1 MLKSLR
7 SAPGPGRQ
15 LSPMLGPR
23 HVTRM
28 RIQAALLKAA
38 IDEGSS
44 WHLAFEVSLQ
54 EGVKGPLIHD
64 GMRDLILMTCTLD
77 SPFGCRLFNQIGI

>member
-1 MLKSLR
+1 
-7 SAPGPGRQ
+7 
-15 LSPMLGPR
+15 MLGPC

-44 WHLAFEVSLQ
+44 WHLALEVRSLHE
-54 EGVKGPLIHD
+54 EGHEPGPHMSLVH
-64 GMRDLILMTCTLD
+64 TCWSTHV
-77 SPFGCRLFNQIGI
+77 PGPCIQCRHFRCTIQ

>member
-1 MLKSLR
+1 
-7 SAPGPGRQ
+7 
-15 LSPMLGPR
+15 MLGPC

-44 WHLAFEVSLQ
+44 WHLALEVRSLHE
-54 EGVKGPLIHD
+54 EGHEPGPHMSLVHMYSMQALQMYHSVAVWCKRPV
-64 GMRDLILMTCTLD
+64 G
-77 SPFGCRLFNQIGI
+77 